1 MKFSLL
7 LKLKRI
13 TTRSLSLWAS
23 KLQPGELL
31 SIAIIWAVAAV
42 VTGALLWLLS
52 DVFWHG
58 IGQISWEFLTTPP
71 SNAGRDGGIAPIVVS
86 TGLIVGVCMAVSIPL
101 GVGTAV
107 LLAEFSLNSSVL
119 GRLVRLSLDVLAG
132 VPSIVFGLFGNAFF
146 CKTLGM
152 GFSIL
157 SGGLTLACMVL
168 PILIRSTQEGF
179 RAVPDDYRRSA
190 AALGISRTAMLWE
203 LLLPACHAWS
213 SGGTAVR
220 FGTSD
225 RGDSS
230 PYFYQRLRRPNAR
243 VNFGFGAIA
252 LCPYLRPCHECFWRG
267 AACLRLCSSIGGF
280 FGANQWSNIVAS
292 RAFPAIQ
299 NFCGMTKPITR
310 KQDSASLTGNP
321 PQCRQSG

>member
-1 MKFSLL
+1 M
-7 LKLKRI
+7 
-13 TTRSLSLWAS
+13 S
-23 KLQPGELL
+23 KDSELL
-31 SIAIIWAVAAV
+31 STAIIWAVAAL

-58 IGQISWEFLTTPP
+58 IGQVNWEFLTKPP
-71 SNAGRDGGIAPIVVS
+71 SNAGREGGIAPIVVS

-101 GVGTAV
+101 GVGSAV
-107 LLAEFSLNSSVL
+107 LLAELAENESVL

-190 AALGISRTAMLWE
+190 AALGLSRTATLWE
-203 LLLPACHAWS
+203 LLLPAAMPGVVVGLLLGLGRAIAETAALIFTSGYVDRMPESLWDSGRSLSVHIYDLAMNV
-213 SGGTAVR
+213 SGGEPHAYASALVLV
-220 FGTSD
+220 
-225 RGDSS
+225 SS
-230 PYFYQRLRRPNAR
+230 LVLIN
-243 VNFGFGAIA
+243 GAISWLA
-252 LCPYLRPCHECFWRG
+252 QRF
-267 AACLRLCSSIGGF
+267 
-280 FGANQWSNIVAS
+280 
-292 RAFPAIQ
+292 
-299 NFCGMTKPITR
+299 
-310 KQDSASLTGNP
+310 
-321 PQCRQSG
+321 RQSRILVV